1 MIVSINQPAYLPW
14 LGYFQRIA
22 VSDLHIV
29 LDHVQFEKNSF
40 VNRNKI
46 RAKEGPVWLTVPVST
61 KGKFGELSIA
71 TLQFAPNQPW
81 QKKHW
86 ASIKQTY
93 SKAPYFARYAPAYEA
108 LYKQEWSS
116 FAPMVMAFLHQHLAD
131 LRISTPLRSS
141 SEMKIQG
148 TKSDLVLNLCRA
160 TGATAYFSGALG
172 SNYIDEAS
180 FHGAGI
186 KVQYQNYQHP
196 VYAQPFTDFVPYMS
210 VLDLLFLHGPA
221 SRDILLNEKSST
233 L

>member
-22 VSDLHIV
+22 ASDLHIV

-46 RAKEGPVWLTVPVST
+46 RTKEGSVWLTVPVST

-71 TLQFAPNQPW
+71 TLEFAPNQPW

-86 ASIKQTY
+86 TSIKQTY
-93 SKAPYFARYAPAYEA
+93 SKAPHFPRYAPAYEA
-108 LYKQEWSS
+108 LYEQEWPS
-116 FAPMVMAFLHQHLAD
+116 FAPMVMVFLRQHLQD
-131 LRISTPLRSS
+131 LSINTPLVRS
-141 SEMKIQG
+141 SEMAVEG
-148 TKSDLVLNLCRA
+148 MKSDLVLNLCRA
-160 TGATAYFSGALG
+160 TGATTYFSGALG
-172 SNYIDEAS
+172 RNYIDEAT

-196 VYAQPFTDFVPYMS
+196 VYAQAFPDFVPYMS

-221 SRDILLNEKSST
+221 SRDILLNRKSNT